1 MDNQQ
6 TVTDKAA
13 AAAAATSEEAATPTI
28 NTLVETIAVD
38 EEVEVEMADEEWCVV
53 DSSDSPPA
61 KRVHFSSACETP
73 KRGGKGRG
81 HGIYFAD
88 QRVIAQGRGRGRQI
102 VAGGV
107 SAESSLQQSSRN
119 SGHQAEASLILLD
132 VTNSTQPRVVNA
144 TANNDNEAENID
156 PQTSSKR

>member
-6 TVTDKAA
+6 SDK

-38 EEVEVEMADEEWCVV
+38 KEVEVEMADEEWCVV

-61 KRVHFSSACETP
+61 KCVHFSSACDTP

-102 VAGGV
+102 DVGGV

-132 VTNSTQPRVVNA
+132 VTNSSQPRVVNA
-144 TANNDNEAENID
+144 TATNIDNEVENID
-156 PQTSSKR
+156 PQQTSSKR